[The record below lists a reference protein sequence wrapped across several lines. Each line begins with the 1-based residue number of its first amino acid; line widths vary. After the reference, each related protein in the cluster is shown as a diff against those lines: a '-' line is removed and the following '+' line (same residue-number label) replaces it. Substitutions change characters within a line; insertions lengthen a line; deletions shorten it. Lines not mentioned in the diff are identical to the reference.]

1 LNKVQKKELIDE
13 LHVKFVSAKAAIL
26 TEYKGL
32 TVAQI
37 TELRNELRKSQ
48 VEYKVVKNTLA
59 IRAAAGTDKESLTG
73 HLNGPTGLVLG
84 FGDPVAPAKA
94 IMEYAK
100 KQEKLKVRVGVVEG
114 QFADVDALK
123 AIASLPSREELL
135 SRMAGTFQAP
145 ASKMARLLNA
155 TVAQLGY
162 ALSALKEKKV
172 S

>member
-1 LNKVQKKELIDE
+1 MNKDQKKVLIDE
-13 LHVKFVSAKAAIL
+13 LHGKFVSAKAAIL

-59 IRAAAGTDKESLTG
+59 IRAAAGTDKESLTS

-114 QFADVDALK
+114 QFADMDALK

-162 ALSALKEKKV
+162 ALSALKEKKA
-172 S
+172 

>member
-1 LNKVQKKELIDE
+1 MNKVQKKELIDE
-13 LHVKFVSAKAAIL
+13 LHGKFVSAKAAIL

-94 IMEYAK
+94 IIEFAK

-114 QFADVDALK
+114 QFADFDA
-123 AIASLPSREELL
+123 
-135 SRMAGTFQAP
+135 
-145 ASKMARLLNA
+145 
-155 TVAQLGY
+155 
-162 ALSALKEKKV
+162 
-172 S
+172 

>member
-1 LNKVQKKELIDE
+1 MNKVEKKVLIDE
-13 LHVKFVSAKAAIL
+13 LHGKFQDAKAAIL

-32 TVAQI
+32 TVAEM
-37 TELRNELRKSQ
+37 TELRNELRKAQ

-59 IRAAAGTDKESLTG
+59 IRAAAGTDKESLKE

-100 KQEKLKVRVGVVEG
+100 KREKLKVRVGVVEG

-123 AIASLPSREELL
+123 AIAALPSREELL

-155 TVAQLGY
+155 TVARLGY
-162 ALSALKEKKV
+162 ALSSLKEKKA
-172 S
+172 

>member
-1 LNKVQKKELIDE
+1 MNKDQKKELIDE
-13 LHVKFVSAKAAIL
+13 LHGKFVGAKAAIL

-94 IMEYAK
+94 IIEYAK

-114 QFADVDALK
+114 QFADFEALK

-135 SRMAGTFQAP
+135 SKMAGTFQAP
-145 ASKMARLLNA
+145 ASKMVRLLNA
-155 TVAQLGY
+155 TVARFGY
-162 ALSALKEKKV
+162 ALSALKEKKA
-172 S
+172 